1 MDAKLLARLQKVL
14 ALTTS
19 PEEGEAAAAAA
30 MLARMLKE
38 HNLSVADLEA
48 KGQAKP
54 GVTKGGLDLG
64 AAKWRWKVQLAQ
76 ALAKHFYCVALDAQG
91 ETSTRGGV
99 VFVGRPDNVE
109 SLSML
114 YTWLVEQVKEI
125 SAQERRAHHAKT
137 GEHVDPLRWQL
148 HFGEG
153 AVERLGER
161 LEERARKA
169 AAEYSGSTALAVS
182 HATEVSDFL
191 EREHGFRA
199 DGQPTQKEKAERE
212 RSRAQVAKWEAD
224 DAAWQA
230 LLASD
235 PEAAYRARPWM
246 RPAKPLTP
254 EEQAKKEAREAKER
268 AAEAKR
274 AARERNAR
282 ARRDE
287 QASQREWEKSRDP
300 AERKRRAQ
308 ARQAGDAGHAAGD
321 RVNLEPFLEGGEA
334 PAKGAL
340 PTTPLCRRCG
350 VRRQQY
356 HGQCDT
362 CASS

>member
-1 MDAKLLARLQKVL
+1 VDAKLLARLQKVL

-114 YTWLVEQVKEI
+114 YAWLVDQVKEI
-125 SAQERRAHHAKT
+125 SAKERRAHAEKT
-137 GEHVDPLRWQL
+137 GDHVDPLRWQL

-153 AVERLGER
+153 AVERLAER

-169 AAEYSGSTALAVS
+169 AAEYAGSTALAVS
-182 HATEVSDFL
+182 HATEVSDYL

-199 DGQPTQKEKAERE
+199 DGQPTAKEKAERE
-212 RSRAQVAKWEAD
+212 ARKAEIAKWKAD
-224 DAAWQA
+224 DEAWQA
-230 LLASD
+230 LLRSD

-254 EEQAKKEAREAKER
+254 EEQAKKDAREAKE
-268 AAEAKR
+268 AKR
-274 AARERNAR
+274 RARQENAYRRAQERRYEREAAR
-282 ARRDE
+282 ARSPE
-287 QASQREWEKSRDP
+287 
-300 AERKRRAQ
+300 ERRKRAQ
-308 ARQAGDAGHAAGD
+308 ARLAGDAGHAAGD
-321 RVNLEPFLEGGEA
+321 RVNLEPLLEGGEEA
-334 PAKGAL
+334 PRARIAETCPSCGTR
-340 PTTPLCRRCG
+340 PVQNNGRGRCD
-350 VRRQQY
+350 R
-356 HGQCDT
+356 
-362 CASS
+362 CAES